1 MGSTKPLRVRKEPL
15 EVELALAGRPPRRVE
30 LFLAE
35 QGPRGFVRQQVVDLL
50 EQPNTFL
57 PACDVETGEWES
69 FNLRAVLWI
78 AMSRQSVEAEGSADE
93 LFEYRKLVRIAL
105 AAGGSLEGEILFSA
119 PDGGARL
126 VDYLNRHERFLRLWD
141 GDRLYLVNKES
152 MLRIVEDGPE
162 N

>member
-1 MGSTKPLRVRKEPL
+1 M
-15 EVELALAGRPPRRVE
+15 ELALAGRPPRRVE

-35 QGPRGFVRQQVVDLL
+35 QGPRGFVRQQVVDLV
-50 EQPNTFL
+50 EQADSFL

-69 FNLRAVLWI
+69 FNSRAIVWI
-78 AMSRQSVEAEGSADE
+78 AMSRVSVEADGSADE
-93 LFEYRKLVRIAL
+93 LFEYRKFVRIAL
-105 AAGGSLEGEILFSA
+105 SGGGSLEGEILFSA
-119 PDGGARL
+119 PDGGGRL

-162 N
+162 G